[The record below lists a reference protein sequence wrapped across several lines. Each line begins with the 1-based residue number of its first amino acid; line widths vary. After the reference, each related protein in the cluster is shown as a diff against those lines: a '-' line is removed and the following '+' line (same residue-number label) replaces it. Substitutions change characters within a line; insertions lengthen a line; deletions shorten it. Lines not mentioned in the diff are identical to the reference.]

1 MPPPSRS
8 VLAVPLQAIAIS
20 VFIHILWGGN
30 PVAVKYSLLVF
41 PPLWTAFLRF
51 TIAIV
56 CVGIWAK
63 SRGVAIWPAR
73 HEWPALALIA
83 SLFTVQIAAMNIG
96 FDLTSGSMGA
106 VLIATN
112 PIFAALFAHFLIAG
126 DRLTVIKSAGLSVA
140 FVGTA
145 LVLLRGGG
153 VLEPAHASLGNAI
166 LLVSA
171 CLLGARLII
180 SARVLQRMD
189 EARVVLW
196 QMILSLP
203 LFALGGFLFETIRW
217 DAMAWEP
224 LAGLIYQ
231 GVIVAGLGFSVSFY
245 LMKRYAP
252 SVIVS
257 FNFVSPIAGVL
268 LSAWLLGDVISGHL
282 WAGMLLV
289 AAGLFLIARRPVRGT
304 IVAGAL
310 QTESRGGIRGDHHD
324 R

>member
-1 MPPPSRS
+1 MPSTSRAA
-8 VLAVPLQAIAIS
+8 LAVPLQAIAIS
-20 VFIHILWGGN
+20 VLIHVLWGGN

-51 TIAIV
+51 VIAIV

-63 SRGVAIWPAR
+63 SSGVAFWPAR
-73 HEWPALALIA
+73 HEWPALALIGT
-83 SLFTVQIAAMNIG
+83 LFTVQIAAMNIG
-96 FDLTSGSMGA
+96 FDLTTGSMGA

-126 DRLTVIKSAGLSVA
+126 DRLTMIKSIGLSIA
-140 FVGTA
+140 FFGTA
-145 LVLLRGGG
+145 LVLLRGSGE
-153 VLEPAHASLGNAI
+153 LELTHGSWGNAI
-166 LLVSA
+166 LLMSA
-171 CLLGARLII
+171 CLLGGRLIV

-217 DAMAWEP
+217 EAMAWEP

-257 FNFVSPIAGVL
+257 FNFISPIAGVL
-268 LSAWLLGDVISGHL
+268 LSAWLLGDVITTHL
-282 WAGMLLV
+282 WLGMLLV
-289 AAGLFLIARRPVRGT
+289 AAGLFLIARGQVRGK
-304 IVAGAL
+304 IAVAAL
-310 QTESRGGIRGDHHD
+310 QAKKRGGIRGEHND

>member
-1 MPPPSRS
+1 MPASSRA
-8 VLAVPLQAIAIS
+8 VLAVPAQAIVIS
-20 VFIHILWGGN
+20 VLIHVLWGAN

-41 PPLWTAFLRF
+41 PPLWTAFFRF
-51 TIAIV
+51 FIAIL

-63 SRGVAIWPAR
+63 LRGVAFWPR
-73 HEWPALALIA
+73 PGEWRPLAFIA
-83 SLFTVQIAAMNIG
+83 ALFTVQIGAMNIG
-96 FDLTSGSMGA
+96 FNLTTGSMGS

-126 DRLTVIKSAGLSVA
+126 DRLSLAKSVGLLVA

-145 LVLLRGGG
+145 LVFLRGSGDLDLTHG
-153 VLEPAHASLGNAI
+153 TLGNVI
-166 LLVSA
+166 LLMSA
-171 CLLGARLII
+171 CLLGGRLIV

-203 LFALGGFLFETIRW
+203 LFALGGSLFETIQW
-217 DAMAWEP
+217 QAMAWEP
-224 LAGLIYQ
+224 VAGLVYQ
-231 GVIVAGLGFSVSFY
+231 GVISVSFY
-245 LMKRYAP
+245 LMKRYTP

-268 LSAWLLGDVISGHL
+268 LSAWLLGDVITGHL

-289 AAGLFLIARRPVRGT
+289 AIGLFLIARR
-304 IVAGAL
+304 
-310 QTESRGGIRGDHHD
+310 
-324 R
+324 